1 MCKVFSTFG
10 KVSTDDY
17 DDPKETFGSG
27 KHKWQPWPY
36 SSRLK
41 VAKEV
46 AKVKETVEKQKINAK
61 GKRQK
66 VTDFIASQKRRQEFV
81 PLIGSFVDRVHVEPL
96 HPKNNACQQHFKEIL
111 YDSIG
116 KSGLRTTVTKFDSVP
131 VASPFS
137 KLVNSLEKRGLGRL
151 AKRVKCWFNE
161 TSGSGKDIQYRFTS
175 QDSRLFLKNFMHL
188 IDALKQH
195 LDSVHQVFH
204 LNVFAY
210 IGIQM
215 RQSVSLFVELL
226 MLTRKI

>member
-1 MCKVFSTFG
+1 M
-10 KVSTDDY
+10 
-17 DDPKETFGSG
+17 
-27 KHKWQPWPY
+27 
-36 SSRLK
+36 
-41 VAKEV
+41 
-46 AKVKETVEKQKINAK
+46 
-61 GKRQK
+61 
-66 VTDFIASQKRRQEFV
+66 

-111 YDSIG
+111 YESIG